1 MAELLTSDIHDGH
14 KNILKYGR
22 SKFFTD
28 LDHMRRV
35 FTHNWNN
42 SVDPEDTVYILGDVV
57 MGPRAEN
64 LPFID
69 QLNGRKILILGN
81 HDYPHPCN
89 PDKVR
94 DKWTD
99 AYAEHFESM
108 HTELEIE
115 VAGQNVLLSHFPAQ
129 GDHTEDERYTEYR
142 PSYDG
147 WIIHGHL
154 HVEEIQVAERH
165 VHIGIDSDW
174 TGYGLPRF
182 SPVPLKL
189 VERVILS

>member
-1 MAELLTSDIHDGH
+1 VAKFAASDIHDGH

-28 LDHMRRV
+28 LDHMRDVIR
-35 FTHNWNN
+35 HNWNN
-42 SVDPEDTVYILGDVV
+42 SVSPEDTVYLLGDVV
-57 MGPRAEN
+57 MGHRADN
-64 LPFID
+64 LPFIEE
-69 QLNGRKILILGN
+69 LNGRKILILGN

-94 DKWTD
+94 DKWTSV
-99 AYAEHFESM
+99 YAQYFESM

-115 VAGQNVLLSHFPAQ
+115 LAGQKVLLSHFPAE
-129 GDHTEDERYTEYR
+129 GDHTDEERYSEYR

-165 VHIGIDSDW
+165 IHIGIDADW
-174 TGYGLPRF
+174 TGHGVDRF
-182 SPVPLKL
+182 SPIPLEV